1 MVKMDFLPDRNLCP
15 YRRDENTPQR
25 NRGST
30 TSRTHAHQTRVNR
43 PVNPCRRTDLDLR
56 PDHDPSHDTSGRQLR
71 LWIWICPR
79 GQVRVADPFVDSCGL
94 FQPLRA
100 KTDSSPKACVGAKPS
115 FISGALPTQGH
126 VFSLPRVRLPRF
138 LMHGPRLWARNQNQ
152 GVETRSSS
160 PVSRDVKRCDY
171 PGPWGVYYELYRLR
185 QTRSLFQ
192 DATQDGVCI

>member
-30 TSRTHAHQTRVNR
+30 TSRTHAHQPRVNR

-56 PDHDPSHDTSGRQLR
+56 PDHDPSHDTSERQFDCEYGYALAVKSVSPTF
-71 LWIWICPR
+71 LWTLAVHFRPIW
-79 GQVRVADPFVDSCGL
+79 
-94 FQPLRA
+94 A
-100 KTDSSPKACVGAKPS
+100 KTEFSPKACVGGQGRHY
-115 FISGALPTQGH
+115 ISGALPTQGH

-160 PVSRDVKRCDY
+160 PVCRDVEE
-171 PGPWGVYYELYRLR
+171 V
-185 QTRSLFQ
+185 
-192 DATQDGVCI
+192 